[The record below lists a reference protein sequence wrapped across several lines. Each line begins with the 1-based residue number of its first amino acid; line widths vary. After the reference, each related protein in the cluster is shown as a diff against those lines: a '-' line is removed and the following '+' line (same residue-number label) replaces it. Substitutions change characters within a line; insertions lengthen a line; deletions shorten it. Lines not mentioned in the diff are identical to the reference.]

1 MAAGLKFT
9 KNYVPS
15 MLTQGGLLVLVGLL
29 FLAVPYA
36 PNGLILMSDN
46 LIVRAVLIAS
56 CVGALYVEMLLGI
69 FVFLF
74 VARIFLERN
83 NRKLLEAKAVINNN
97 SLRLDVVL
105 PDGGGEIVNTEAS
118 VDRVVYSPVDTGQ
131 DAEDYVSYL
140 SNDDM
145 GDSSFAPVDVSI
157 DGKSVL
163 PTTVEGSAASSTVFG
178 DTHPGEDI
186 SNNAAP

>member
-56 CVGALYVEMLLGI
+56 CVGALYVDMLLGI

-97 SLRLDVVL
+97 SL
-105 PDGGGEIVNTEAS
+105 
-118 VDRVVYSPVDTGQ
+118 RVVYSPVDTGQ